1 MIFTADPVE
10 KTPPGAGHSSFDLIE
25 APKFFAGLKLG
36 RGITFLDLGCG
47 EGHYTLAVADAI
59 GKDGLIYALDLWQ
72 PGIKALEE
80 QAAAAGRRNIKAI
93 LTDISKP
100 FPLADQSVD
109 VALMATV
116 LHDLLEFG
124 LGDAALKETA
134 RVLKP
139 GGTLAIVEFKKIE
152 GPPGPPLRVRLAPE
166 EVEMV
171 VTPHGFRK
179 TRRTEVG
186 PFNYLILFAKEA

>member
-25 APKFFAGLKLG
+25 APKFLARLNLASGT
-36 RGITFLDLGCG
+36 TFLDLGCG
-47 EGHYTLAVADAI
+47 EGHYTLAVAEAI
-59 GKDGLIYALDLWQ
+59 GKDGVIYALDLWK
-72 PGIKALEE
+72 PGIEALE
-80 QAAAAGRRNIKAI
+80 QRAAAAGWRNIKAL
-93 LTDISKP
+93 LTDISRP
-100 FPLADQSVD
+100 LPLADESVD

-124 LGDAALKETA
+124 MAEGALKETA
-134 RVLKP
+134 RVLKT
-139 GGTLAIVEFKKIE
+139 GGALAIVEFKKIE

-171 VTPHGFRK
+171 VKPHGFKK
-179 TRRTEVG
+179 TRMAEVG
-186 PFNYLILFAKEA
+186 PYNYLIIFTKG